1 MRKFSLALG
10 VIMSIIAMI
19 AIPNSND
26 HITKAY
32 SCISS
37 SSVHSKHHKSSRSVQ

>member
-1 MRKFSLALG
+1 

-32 SCISS
+32 SCMSS
-37 SSVHSKHHKSSRSVQ
+37 SSTANTASLHGVFNRLCAR